1 VAELPVE
8 LQPESFATNVFTVAV
23 LLLEIGS
30 SMFDLT
36 LTESGS
42 AVRLSSLGSLSMMYV
57 LVTFLV
63 SPGFIVPKA
72 QGKSEAQS
80 PELDWKMMTPL
91 GLTVVLK
98 EAPGAG
104 QGPLFVTTAW

>member
-1 VAELPVE
+1 
-8 LQPESFATNVFTVAV
+8 
-23 LLLEIGS
+23 
-30 SMFDLT
+30 MFDLT
-36 LTESGS
+36 LTELGS
-42 AVRLSSLGSLSMMYV
+42 AVRLSSLGIWSIMYV

-72 QGKSEAQS
+72 QGNAVAQS

-91 GLTVVLK
+91 GLTVLLK
-98 EAPGAG
+98 EAPGPG

>member
-1 VAELPVE
+1 
-8 LQPESFATNVFTVAV
+8 
-23 LLLEIGS
+23 
-30 SMFDLT
+30 MFDLT
-36 LTESGS
+36 LTELGS
-42 AVRLSSLGSLSMMYV
+42 AVRLSSWGNLSMMYV

-63 SPGFIVPKA
+63 APGFIVPRA

-91 GLTVVLK
+91 GLAVVLK

-104 QGPLFVTTAW
+104 QGPLFVTTTW

>member
-1 VAELPVE
+1 
-8 LQPESFATNVFTVAV
+8 
-23 LLLEIGS
+23 
-30 SMFDLT
+30 MFDLT
-36 LTESGS
+36 LTELGS
-42 AVRLSSLGSLSMMYV
+42 AVRLSSFGIWSMMYV

-72 QGKSEAQS
+72 QGNAVAQS
-80 PELDWKMMTPL
+80 PELDWKIITPL
-91 GLTVVLK
+91 GLMVGLPLESTGILK